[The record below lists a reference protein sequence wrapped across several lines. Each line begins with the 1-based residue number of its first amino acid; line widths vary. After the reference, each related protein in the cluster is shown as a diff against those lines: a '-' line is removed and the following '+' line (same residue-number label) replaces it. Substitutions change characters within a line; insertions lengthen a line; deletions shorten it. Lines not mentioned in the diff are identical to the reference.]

1 MNSSRSS
8 VNRVLLTHITLIRQV
23 RSLFHQ
29 IQSSSKWIYDK
40 EVITDANPEDSLIAL
55 GFQNTL
61 VLLDMDNAVELFLS
75 IESQVCFYS
84 GICQRTD
91 DLITSLKF
99 ISNNRL
105 IVGTVLGHI
114 YLQCWEVGL
123 IPSLDCALNRII
135 FYCDMSISSV
145 RQILVFQQVV
155 LSLLFQF
162 QFYWILSDEGVLVRI
177 SEEAIQS
184 SIDENAH
191 AYIQWKAPSA
201 LPSIVCGSIPQ
212 QRYSLQGQRVIHQI
226 SIREI
231 QSSFQP
237 LETSPH
243 RRNSTDSQSSSSP
256 SFTTETSF
264 EILAVGGQPVLCS
277 YILSR
282 ESVGERA
289 GVLAVS
295 VAKSIYGAVKSLAGY
310 VDLI

>member
-1 MNSSRSS
+1 M
-8 VNRVLLTHITLIRQV
+8 
-23 RSLFHQ
+23 
-29 IQSSSKWIYDK
+29 
-40 EVITDANPEDSLIAL
+40 
-55 GFQNTL
+55 
-61 VLLDMDNAVELFLS
+61 
-75 IESQVCFYS
+75 
-84 GICQRTD
+84 
-91 DLITSLKF
+91 
-99 ISNNRL
+99 
-105 IVGTVLGHI
+105 
-114 YLQCWEVGL
+114 
-123 IPSLDCALNRII
+123 
-135 FYCDMSISSV
+135 
-145 RQILVFQQVV
+145 
-155 LSLLFQF
+155 
-162 QFYWILSDEGVLVRI
+162 
-177 SEEAIQS
+177 
-184 SIDENAH
+184 
-191 AYIQWKAPSA
+191 
-201 LPSIVCGSIPQ
+201 
-212 QRYSLQGQRVIHQI
+212 IHQI